1 MDFEKRLQ
9 QAIQRG
15 QREKEARG
23 RREAAEALSEEQLRR
38 LHSQYRLALAE
49 HIEQCLRKLAEHFP
63 GFRFETVMRPEG
75 WGAQIS
81 RDDLRVDPG
90 RRRRNEYSRLLLLVK
105 PFSEAHLLELSA
117 KATVRNKEIFNRS
130 HYQFLSDADLDSF
143 REVIDLWVLEFA
155 EKYAASR

>member
-38 LHSQYRLALAE
+38 LHTQYRLALTE

-63 GFRFETVMRPEG
+63 GFRFETLMRPEG

-81 RDDLRVDPG
+81 RDDLRVGPG
-90 RRRRNEYSRLLLLVK
+90 RRRSNEYSRLLLLVK
-105 PFSEAHLLELSA
+105 PYSSAHILELTA
-117 KATVRNKEIFNRS
+117 KATVRNKELFNRS
-130 HYQFLSDADLDSF
+130 HYQFLADADLDSF

-155 EKYAASR
+155 EKYTAAA